1 MVNKSTIIT
10 QNNKQKNKK
19 TYHTDETF
27 LKSNRTMM
35 VNKSTIIKQKQKQ
48 KKEQKKNNN
57 KKQQTKTEQK
67 VKTKE
72 QKPCYTFE
80 TFANSNRT
88 TVERKIYSQE
98 GRTGW
103 LTCT

>member
-1 MVNKSTIIT
+1 
-10 QNNKQKNKK
+10 
-19 TYHTDETF
+19 
-27 LKSNRTMM
+27 MM

-48 KKEQKKNNN
+48 KKNQKKKNN
-57 KKQQTKTEQK
+57 KQKTETEQK

-103 LTCT
+103 LTST

>member
-1 MVNKSTIIT
+1 MVNKFTIIT
-10 QNNKQKNKK
+10 QKNKQKNKK

-27 LKSNRTMM
+27 LKSNGKIM
-35 VNKSTIIKQKQKQ
+35 VKKSTIIKQKQKQ
-48 KKEQKKNNN
+48 KKEKKKKNN

-80 TFANSNRT
+80 TFVNSNRT

-98 GRTGW
+98 GKTGW
-103 LTCT
+103 LTST

>member
-1 MVNKSTIIT
+1 MVNKFTIIT

-48 KKEQKKNNN
+48 KKEQKKKPTKNN
-57 KKQQTKTEQK
+57 KQKQNKK
-67 VKTKE
+67 
-72 QKPCYTFE
+72 
-80 TFANSNRT
+80 
-88 TVERKIYSQE
+88 
-98 GRTGW
+98 
-103 LTCT
+103 